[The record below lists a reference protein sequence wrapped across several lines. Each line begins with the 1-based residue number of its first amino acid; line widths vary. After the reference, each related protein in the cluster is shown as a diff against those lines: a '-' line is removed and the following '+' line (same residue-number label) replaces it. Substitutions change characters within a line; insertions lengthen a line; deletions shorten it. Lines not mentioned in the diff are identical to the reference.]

1 MKNKL
6 KIFITMFLIINLC
19 ILNKVH
25 ADMLSKA
32 RIGNEYYDTLEEAI
46 LNASSNDTIILTS
59 DSLLDDTIIIN
70 KNVNINLNNHD
81 ISADEKVFLVQGGS
95 LNLSG
100 KGTIKEKKPYYG
112 AIVVVGS
119 ENLDDVDYSTLSVS
133 KDITL
138 EGWSGIFIDH
148 SDNNNSSGVLINM
161 NGNINA
167 LNDVDGDT
175 GIGVYVNGNIK
186 HDENAPIINLSN
198 TVNIKS
204 TGFGIYSAG
213 NANYYING
221 AHIEGV
227 EAGIGIKSGMFKIL
241 DGEIFGT
248 GPNKTPTEGNN
259 NGINASGT
267 AIQIESNAGYYGNIE
282 LDIRD
287 GLFQSKESYVIYE
300 YTVNGSSTQIKE
312 ISLSG
317 GDYVS
322 LNDSDVFKMSD
333 SFNGKHKGFI
343 SGGNYSSSPSSY
355 LIEGHSATLDNN
367 MYVVVNKE
375 ISNNFPLIIKNNKNN
390 NYTWSIVITTL
401 VLFVII
407 IYINR
412 TKVKEILL
420 GKNK

>member
-1 MKNKL
+1 MKKRF
-6 KIFITMFLIINLC
+6 KIFITLFLILNLV
-19 ILNKVH
+19 ILKEVN

-59 DSLLDDTIIIN
+59 DSLLNDTITIN
-70 KNVNINLNNHD
+70 KNVNINLNNHN
-81 ISADEKVFLVQGGS
+81 IEADNKVFLVQGGS
-95 LNLSG
+95 LNLNG
-100 KGTIKEKKPYYG
+100 KGTIKENKPYYG
-112 AIVVVGS
+112 AIVIVGS
-119 ENLDDVDYSTLSVS
+119 EDLDDIDYSTISVS

-148 SDNNNSSGVLINM
+148 SDNNNSAGVLINM
-161 NGNINA
+161 NGSINA
-167 LNDVDGDT
+167 LNDIDGDT
-175 GIGVYVNGNIK
+175 GIGIYVNGKIK
-186 HDENAPIINLSN
+186 HGDNAPVINLNN

-241 DGEIFGT
+241 DGEILGT
-248 GPNKTPTEGNN
+248 GPNKTPTAGNN

-267 AIQIESNAGYYGNIE
+267 AIQIESNTGYYGNIE

-300 YTVNGSSTQIKE
+300 YTVNGSSTKIKE
-312 ISLSG
+312 IDLSG
-317 GDYVS
+317 GDYIS

-333 SFNGKHKGFI
+333 SFNGTHSGFI
-343 SGGNYSSSPSSY
+343 SGGSYSSSPSSY
-355 LIEGHSATLDNN
+355 LIEGHSASLDNN
-367 MYVVVNKE
+367 MYVVVSKE
-375 ISNNFPLIIKNNKNN
+375 IDNNLPLIIRNDKSN
-390 NYTWSIVITTL
+390 NYIWSVIATIIISL
-401 VLFVII
+401 VVI

-412 TKVKEILL
+412 VRIKEIFL
-420 GKNK
+420 GKK